1 MHLLFDIGGTNMR
14 FAVSSDGKG
23 FNEPII
29 VPTPKDFN
37 EGLRTIT
44 RIAGELVGKEA
55 ITAAAGGISGLLNP
69 EKSILVHASYLTGWR
84 NKPLKMELEK
94 VLGVS
99 VHIENDAA
107 IVGLGE
113 AVYGAGKGHGIVVYI
128 TVSTGIGG
136 ARIVDGKIDRGAYGF
151 EPGHQII
158 QLDSTIACPG
168 CGGVGHL
175 EGFTSG
181 TAVERKYGK
190 KPHEVTDEAVW
201 DEVARHLAYGLNNAS
216 GHWSPDAVVMGGSMM
231 IKKPGVDINRV
242 REYIDKTLTIF
253 PNKPELKL
261 AELGHVGGLWGAL
274 AYLRKIPQG
283 TNYKP

>member
-1 MHLLFDIGGTNMR
+1 MYLLFDIGGTNMR
-14 FAVSSDGKG
+14 LAVSKDGKG
-23 FNEPII
+23 FGEPVI
-29 VPTPKDFN
+29 VPTPQNFSSGIG
-37 EGLRTIT
+37 EIA
-44 RIAGELVGKEA
+44 RIAKELSGGEA
-55 ITAAAGGISGLLNP
+55 ITNGAGGIAGPLDRQRAM
-69 EKSILVHASYLTGWR
+69 LVNAPHLSDWAK
-84 NKPLKMELEK
+84 KPLKAELEK
-94 VLGVS
+94 ALTAP

-107 IVGLGE
+107 MVGLGE

-136 ARIVDGKIDRGAYGF
+136 ARIVNGRIDSSAYGF

-158 QLDSTIACPG
+158 QFDSAITCPG
-168 CGGVGHL
+168 CGGAGHL

-190 KPHEVTDEAVW
+190 KPHDVTDEAVW
-201 DEVARHLAYGLNNAS
+201 DEVAKYLAIGLNNTIV
-216 GHWSPDAVVMGGSMM
+216 HWSPDAVVMGGSMM

-274 AYLRKIPQG
+274 AYLNSKM
-283 TNYKP
+283 